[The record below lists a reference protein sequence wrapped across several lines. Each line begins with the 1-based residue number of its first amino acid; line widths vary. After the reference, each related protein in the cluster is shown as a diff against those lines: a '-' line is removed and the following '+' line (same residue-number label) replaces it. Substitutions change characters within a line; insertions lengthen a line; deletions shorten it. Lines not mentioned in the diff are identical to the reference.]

1 MSMSFSTTSSSSS
14 ARQADA
20 GAARLLAQY
29 RAQQAPQAADAGHG
43 NDAGASLDL
52 VIDGRHRVRLQAL
65 PGGGIRVASRLRALP
80 EPGFA
85 RDQLVRSL
93 GRLACGTMLASP
105 CACVI
110 DARERAAWLQITVA
124 AGSTQDIDDAVGEL
138 ANALAFWTPAVA
150 AA

>member
-1 MSMSFSTTSSSSS
+1 MSMSFPTSSSPS

-29 RAQQAPQAADAGHG
+29 RAQQAPHAADADA
-43 NDAGASLDL
+43 DAGGSGPVDL
-52 VIDGRHRVRLQAL
+52 VIDGRHRVRLEAL

-80 EPGFA
+80 EPGHA
-85 RDQLVRSL
+85 RDQLVQAI

-110 DARERAAWLQITVA
+110 DARERAAWLQLTVA